1 MITMMLNLTKI
12 NKSMSKDIKIGKLL
26 CDEDI
31 ITKRQLNKALQ
42 VQVKGDKRTLGEI
55 LVDLGFCDF
64 DDITDALLNSS
75 TDTKQHEEKH
85 EEIHNE
91 PIQPEMVTGLPPNK
105 PEPVIEEPKKEEPI
119 ELSEEKVM
127 GTKFTMSLQTL
138 GALVA
143 VIASGIGGYYM
154 LLQEIEEAKNLPEPP
169 SIESIFGDEYPSKPD
184 GHNWPRSYEQY
195 KAQVGGLQKD
205 MDDVFDI
212 IDEYEEKIE
221 DLEKLVANLRVE
233 VARKKDK

>member
-1 MITMMLNLTKI
+1 VNG
-12 NKSMSKDIKIGKLL
+12 DIKIGKLL

-42 VQVKGDKRTLGEI
+42 RQVKGDKRTLGEI
-55 LVDLGFCDF
+55 LVDLGFCEF
-64 DDITDALLNSS
+64 DDITSALLNHDS
-75 TDTKQHEEKH
+75 DTQKH
-85 EEIHNE
+85 EERQQEIV
-91 PIQPEMVTGLPPNK
+91 PEVKDIPPV
-105 PEPVIEEPKKEEPI
+105 EPVPEHYSNMGKEEPKKEEPI

-138 GALVA
+138 GALIA

-195 KAQVGGLQKD
+195 KTQVGGLQKD
-205 MDDVFDI
+205 MDDVYDY
-212 IDEYEEKIE
+212 IDEFEEKIE
-221 DLEKLVANLRVE
+221 KLEELVSDLRVQ
-233 VARKKDK
+233 VAKKKDK

>member
-1 MITMMLNLTKI
+1 MNG
-12 NKSMSKDIKIGKLL
+12 DIKIGKLL

-42 VQVKGDKRTLGEI
+42 RQVKGDKRTLGEI
-55 LVDLGFCDF
+55 LVDLGFCEF
-64 DDITDALLNSS
+64 DDITSALLNHDS
-75 TDTKQHEEKH
+75 DTQKH
-85 EEIHNE
+85 EERQQEIV
-91 PIQPEMVTGLPPNK
+91 PEVKDIPPV
-105 PEPVIEEPKKEEPI
+105 EPVPEHYSNMGKEEPKKEEPI

-138 GALVA
+138 GALIA

-195 KAQVGGLQKD
+195 KTQVGGLQKD
-205 MDDVFDI
+205 MDDVYDY
-212 IDEYEEKIE
+212 IDEFEEKIE
-221 DLEKLVANLRVE
+221 KLEELVSDLRVQ
-233 VARKKDK
+233 VAKKKDK